1 MTETVKVLESKSEPP
16 IRLVSA
22 VEPNFNPVH
31 EILEGRRE

>member
-22 VEPNFNPVH
+22 VEPNFKH
-31 EILEGRRE
+31 EIVEGRRE